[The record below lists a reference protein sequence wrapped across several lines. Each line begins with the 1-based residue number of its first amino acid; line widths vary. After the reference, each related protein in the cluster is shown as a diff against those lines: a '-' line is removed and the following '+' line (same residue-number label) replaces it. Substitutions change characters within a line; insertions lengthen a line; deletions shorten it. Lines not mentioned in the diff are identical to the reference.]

1 MTQNESSGAGRREI
15 PSRTSGWAKAV
26 THWLAGTAITPN
38 QISHLG
44 VLAAVLAGLALW
56 LGHGGEGALRWLLLV
71 GAALLIFLRLLCNM
85 FDGLLAVEAGK
96 GGPDG
101 AFWNEVPD
109 RVADI
114 AILLGAG
121 YGAGLPELGWVA
133 ALTALATAYVR
144 AVGSALGQPADFGG
158 PMAKP
163 HRMAAVIAGAVLAAF
178 EPTFGLGPVFLEVA
192 VWVCALGAALTFL
205 LRALRLRSRLA
216 AGG

>member
-1 MTQNESSGAGRREI
+1 MTDDKGSGAGRREI

-26 THWLAGTAITPN
+26 TRWLAGTSVTPN
-38 QISHLG
+38 QVSHLG

-56 LGHGGEGALRWLLLV
+56 LGPGSEGALRWALLV
-71 GAALLIFLRLLCNM
+71 GAAGLIFLRLLCNM

-109 RVADI
+109 RGADI

-121 YGAGLPELGWVA
+121 YGAGLPELGWAA
-133 ALTALATAYVR
+133 ALFAVSTAYIR

-158 PMAKP
+158 PLAKP
-163 HRMAAVIAGAVLAAF
+163 HRMAAIMAGAVLAAF
-178 EPTFGLGPVFLEVA
+178 EPSLDLAPVFLEAA

-205 LRALRLRSRLA
+205 LRAMRLRNRLA
-216 AGG
+216 AGR

>member
-1 MTQNESSGAGRREI
+1 MTDGKSSGAGRREI

-26 THWLAGTAITPN
+26 TRWLAGTAVTPN
-38 QISHLG
+38 QISYLG

-56 LGHGGEGALRWLLLV
+56 LGHGGEGVLRWLALI
-71 GAALLIFLRLLCNM
+71 AAAGLIFLRLLCNM

-96 GGPDG
+96 GGADG
-101 AFWNEVPD
+101 PFWNEVPD
-109 RVADI
+109 RAADI

-121 YGAGLPELGWVA
+121 YGAGLPELGWAA
-133 ALTALATAYVR
+133 ALAALATAYIR

-163 HRMAAVIAGAVLAAF
+163 HRMAAIMAGAVLAAF
-178 EPTFGLGPVFLEVA
+178 EPLLSLAPVFLLAA
-192 VWVCALGAALTFL
+192 VWVFALGAALTFL
-205 LRALRLRSRLA
+205 LRAMRLRNRLA